1 MPVPLRQLTRE
12 RQLVLIAVGCWVA
25 VTAAIVGVATAAG
38 YDPLSIG
45 TWKRWDSNTYL
56 RLVTEGYSLARC
68 ADDPGNWCGTAG
80 WFPAYPS
87 LVRLLAAPGLPVGL
101 TGLVVSWLFA
111 LATGV
116 LLARTFLRDLSVAA
130 ASGALLFAAFMPGA
144 IYQHTVFPLSMLD
157 FFSLLSI
164 WWLGR
169 GRWAL
174 GGLAAAIVGASYHL
188 GVLLVPIVTIYALT
202 VAAPSVRERLRR
214 GAVVGGLAA
223 LGPIVTVALM
233 WGQTGAPNAFFL
245 LQARYHHDLGLPT
258 GPATDALRELAI
270 SPFGLALV
278 PSLQVLF
285 VTLLLVAA
293 AWQFARRRHATS
305 VEWLLLAAAA
315 SFWFVSMA
323 QANVGLYRTAATLAP
338 LVPLVARF
346 PGWLLATAC
355 ACAVGLALPIT
366 VLFLQSTI
374 V

>member
-1 MPVPLRQLTRE
+1 MPAPLRQRIRE
-12 RQLVLIAVGCWVA
+12 RQLVLVAIACWVA
-25 VTAAIVGVATAAG
+25 VTAAVMGVMAAAG
-38 YDPLSIG
+38 YDPLSIE
-45 TWKRWDSNTYL
+45 TWERWDSKTYL

-68 ADDPGNWCGTAG
+68 ADDPGDWCGTAG

-101 TGLVVSWLFA
+101 TGLAVSWVFS

-116 LLARTFLRDLSVAA
+116 LLARTFLRDLSIAA
-130 ASGALLFAAFMPGA
+130 ASGTLLFAAFMPGA
-144 IYQHTVFPLSMLD
+144 IYQHTVFPLSMLG
-157 FFSLLSI
+157 FFTLLSI

-169 GRWAL
+169 ERWAL
-174 GGLAAAIVGASYHL
+174 GGLAAAVVGASYHL
-188 GVLLVPIVTIYALT
+188 GVLLVPIVTIYALA
-202 VAAPSVRERLRR
+202 VGAPSVRERLRR
-214 GAVVGGLAA
+214 GAVVGGLAV

-245 LQARYHHDLGLPT
+245 LQARYHHGLGLPT
-258 GPATDALRELAI
+258 VAATDALHEVAI
-270 SPFGLALV
+270 SPFGLGVV

-293 AWQFARRRHATS
+293 AWQLARRRAATS

-315 SFWFVSMA
+315 GLWFVSMA
-323 QANVGLYRTAATLAP
+323 QANVGLYRTAATLVP

-346 PGWLLATAC
+346 PAWLLATVC
-355 ACAVGLALPIT
+355 ACAVGLALSIT

>member
-1 MPVPLRQLTRE
+1 MRERTRE

-25 VTAAIVGVATAAG
+25 VTAALVGVMAAAG
-38 YDPLSIG
+38 HDPLSIES
-45 TWKRWDSNTYL
+45 WERWDSKTYL

-68 ADDPGNWCGTAG
+68 ADIPTNWCGTAG

-87 LVRLLAAPGLPVGL
+87 LVRLLATPGLPPGV
-101 TGLVVSWLFA
+101 TALVVSWGFA
-111 LATGV
+111 LATLV
-116 LLARTFLRDLSVAA
+116 LLARTFLRDLPIAA

-157 FFSLLSI
+157 FFALLSI

-169 GRWAL
+169 RRWAL

-188 GVLLVPIVTIYALT
+188 GALLVPVVTIYALA
-202 VAAPSVRERLRR
+202 VGAPSLRERLRR

-223 LGPIVTVALM
+223 LGPLVTVGLM

-245 LQARYHHDLGLPT
+245 LQARYHHSLGLPT
-258 GPATDALRELAI
+258 QPATDALHAVAI
-270 SPFGLALV
+270 TPFGLEVV
-278 PSLQVLF
+278 PPLQVLF

-293 AWQFARRRHATS
+293 GWHLARRRHATP
-305 VEWLLLAAAA
+305 VEWLLLATAAT
-315 SFWFVSMA
+315 FWFVSMA
-323 QANVGLYRTAATLAP
+323 QANVGLYRTAATLVP

-346 PGWLLATAC
+346 PAWLLAAAC
-355 ACAVGLALPIT
+355 AGAVGLALPIT
-366 VLFLQSTI
+366 VLFLHSTI